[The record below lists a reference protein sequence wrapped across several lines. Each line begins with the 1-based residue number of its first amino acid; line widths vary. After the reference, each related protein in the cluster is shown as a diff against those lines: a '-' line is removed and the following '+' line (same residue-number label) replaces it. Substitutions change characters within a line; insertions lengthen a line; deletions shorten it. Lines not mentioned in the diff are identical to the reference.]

1 MKQFLIFAQGAL
13 KMLVAM
19 ALLITCIGAIVSKDG
34 VFVTTGIISLVT
46 IVYNICKVFKDM
58 RNN

>member
-13 KMLVAM
+13 RMLVIM
-19 ALLITCIGAIVSKDG
+19 ALIITCIGAIVSKDG

-46 IVYNICKVFKDM
+46 IVYNIYKVFKDV

>member
-13 KMLVAM
+13 RMFVIMAM
-19 ALLITCIGAIVSKDG
+19 IITCIYAISNGEAFIKVVSS
-34 VFVTTGIISLVT
+34 ISLIAVLYE
-46 IVYNICKVFKDM
+46 VYKLFRDT

>member
-13 KMLVAM
+13 RMLVIM
-19 ALLITCIGAIVSKDG
+19 ALIITCIGAIVSKDG
-34 VFVTTGIISLVT
+34 FFVTTGIISLAV
-46 IVYNICKVFKDM
+46 IVYHIYKLFRDT

>member
-13 KMLVAM
+13 KMFVIM
-19 ALLITCIGAIVSKDG
+19 ALIITCINAFSNGEMFIKVISS
-34 VFVTTGIISLVT
+34 ISLAAVLFE
-46 IVYNICKVFKDM
+46 VYKLFRDT